1 MIWNVLDFF
10 HQNITIEPNSRFN
23 NNNEEPTMK
32 IVENWTIEFDVE
44 KNLFSVDF
52 GGKLSINWT
61 EKKVVESFLQ
71 WRMRKMID
79 NDI

>member
-1 MIWNVLDFF
+1 
-10 HQNITIEPNSRFN
+10 
-23 NNNEEPTMK
+23 MK
-32 IVENWTIEFDVE
+32 IVEQWTIEFDKE